1 MDRDDLFRAVTYT
14 HVALSGMKRSDHGLS
29 LSRDRR
35 SIVFG
40 GSVDQKRARK
50 ENILVIFTP

>member
-1 MDRDDLFRAVTYT
+1 MDQDELFSVVTYT
-14 HVALSGMKRSDHGLS
+14 HVTLSGTTTGDRGLS

-40 GSVDQKRARK
+40 GHVDRGLMK
-50 ENILVIFTP
+50 N